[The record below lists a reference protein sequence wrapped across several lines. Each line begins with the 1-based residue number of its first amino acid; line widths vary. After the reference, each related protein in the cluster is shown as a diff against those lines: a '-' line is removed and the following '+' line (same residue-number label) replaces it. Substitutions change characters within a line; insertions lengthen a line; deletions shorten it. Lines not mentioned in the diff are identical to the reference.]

1 MYTQHM
7 ICVLFVKIEV
17 AQRRKYLKYS
27 MPVPSSDLI
36 NLNKIVWLFYWKT
49 KKEKNKYKCI
59 YIQTIYGLYMNNL
72 YIYLYTTYLFKE
84 Y

>member
-1 MYTQHM
+1 M

-36 NLNKIVWLFYWKT
+36 NLNKIV
-49 KKEKNKYKCI
+49 
-59 YIQTIYGLYMNNL
+59 
-72 YIYLYTTYLFKE
+72 
-84 Y
+84 